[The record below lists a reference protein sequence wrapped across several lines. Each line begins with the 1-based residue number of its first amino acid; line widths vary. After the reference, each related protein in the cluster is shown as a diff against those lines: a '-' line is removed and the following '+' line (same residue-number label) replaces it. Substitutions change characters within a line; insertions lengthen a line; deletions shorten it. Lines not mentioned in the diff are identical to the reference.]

1 MRRSH
6 RGTLAGVLY
15 VLRVRAARSP
25 EFVRAWDPHVAG
37 VREVFHAR
45 FVDHAYPPH
54 THQAWTVLIVDDG
67 AVRYAL
73 DRHEHGSIGPTVT
86 VLPPHVVHDG
96 RAATTSGF
104 AKRVVYLDPDR
115 LGEHL
120 IGRAVDRPTI
130 ADAALTRQVQALHGA
145 LGRTDDAFEAET
157 RLAFVAE
164 RLAAHLAGG
173 PGAINVLDDG
183 ARAAGCARCRAAR
196 TADAGGA
203 GRARAGPGGAAH
215 DRTAALRDLLDAD
228 LGARPTLAELAER
241 VGASPTHLV
250 RSFAARFG
258 VPPHAYVV
266 GRRVEAA
273 RRLLLDGRP
282 PAEVAA
288 SVGFHD
294 QAHLTRHFRRHVGT
308 TPGRY
313 RVDRRRR

>member
-1 MRRSH
+1 
-6 RGTLAGVLY
+6 
-15 VLRVRAARSP
+15 
-25 EFVRAWDPHVAG
+25 
-37 VREVFHAR
+37 
-45 FVDHAYPPH
+45 
-54 THQAWTVLIVDDG
+54 
-67 AVRYAL
+67 
-73 DRHEHGSIGPTVT
+73 
-86 VLPPHVVHDG
+86 
-96 RAATTSGF
+96 
-104 AKRVVYLDPDR
+104 VVYLDADV
-115 LGEHL
+115 LAEHL

-130 ADAALTRQVQALHGA
+130 ADPALTRQLQALHGA
-145 LGRTDDAFEAET
+145 LGRTGDAFEAET

-164 RLAAHLAGG
+164 RLAAHLAGA
-173 PGAINVLDDG
+173 PNAIDLLDDG
-183 ARAAGCARCRAAR
+183 ARAAGGARWR
-196 TADAGGA
+196 TAGTADPGGA
-203 GRARAGPGGAAH
+203 GRARGGPGGAGH
-215 DRTAALRDLLDAD
+215 DRAAALRDLLDAD
-228 LGARPTLAELAER
+228 PGAQHTLAELAER

-313 RVDRRRR
+313 RGDRRR